1 MKIKLLFLATLLI
14 ALQESNFAA
23 NLSPDK
29 TLWYKTPGKDW
40 VSQALHIGNGFMGAS
55 FYGGV
60 EKECFN
66 IAEETFWTGGPN
78 SVSSYNYGI
87 KEGGKEHIGLIR
99 QAIAGNRIHT
109 ADSLAEKYMKGDY
122 EGYGFFS
129 KVGELYLESDH
140 TFNDI
145 SDYVRGVDL
154 SNSLGFVEYKKGDV
168 HFQREYFCS
177 YPDKAMVIHLSAD
190 KKGKIN
196 FSTYQDSFYK
206 VTATEWLPGNEWV
219 IHGIITESGLEYCVR
234 IKVQTQGGQVS
245 YKDGK
250 ITVAKANEAT
260 IFYAVATEYDATKPN
275 FKGVDP
281 KTETAE
287 NIRSASSRPYPAVRA
302 KHISD
307 YKTLF
312 DRVSLTLKGDI
323 QIESLPTDKRVEQLQ
338 KGSTDDASLKAL
350 LFNYGR
356 YLLISA
362 SRPGTLP
369 STLQGVWNN
378 TKIAAWSGNFQSNI
392 NLQEMYW
399 GAGPTQLAEC
409 QQAYVDWVQG
419 LVESG
424 RKVAQAYYG
433 TNGWVSHAT
442 GNIWKYAAPGIDM
455 KWGLYPS
462 GSAWHCR
469 HLWEQY
475 EYTANKRYLQ
485 ETAYPI
491 MKEAARFY
499 LENLM
504 EYDGHLV
511 MTPAV
516 SAEHGIETKD
526 GVPVE
531 YSTLNGETD
540 ANKLYLYPGFQD
552 VEMVCDLFNNVLS
565 ASKILNVDAD
575 FRKEVQTAH
584 DNLMPLKIG
593 KYGQLQEWVIDVDN
607 PRDHHRHIAHLYGVY
622 PGETVTP
629 FGTPEL
635 AAAAKKSLE
644 MRGEGFIR
652 DRWFF
657 TGGNWSMVWRVGCWA
672 RLWEG
677 DRAMHVFNLMFRETG
692 RANLHTTQVDKM
704 QVDASMSVP
713 GIFSEMLMQSHGGMI
728 HLLPA
733 LPTEWP
739 EGEVEGL
746 QARGGYIIRMNWK
759 YGRLIQAEIAVPA
772 GMPVPELRLAKERI
786 SQKDSRIVIKK
797 QNK

>member
-1 MKIKLLFLATLLI
+1 MKIKLFILATLLI
-14 ALQESNFAA
+14 VGQSSFAA

-40 VSQALHIGNGFMGAS
+40 VGEALHIGNGFMGAS

-87 KEGGKEHIGLIR
+87 IEGGKEHIGLIR
-99 QAIAGNRIHT
+99 QAIAGNHIHT
-109 ADSLAEKYMKGDY
+109 ADSLAGKYMKGDY

-140 TFNDI
+140 TFKDV

-177 YPDKAMVIHLSAD
+177 YPDKVMVIHLSAD
-190 KKGKIN
+190 KKGEIN

-206 VTATEWLPGNEWV
+206 VTATEWLPGNECV
-219 IHGIITESGLEYCVR
+219 IDGIITESGLKYCVR
-234 IKVQTQGGQVS
+234 INVQTQGGQVS
-245 YKDGK
+245 CKDGK
-250 ITVAKANEAT
+250 ITVAKADQAT
-260 IFYAVATEYDATKPN
+260 ILYAVATEYDATKPN

-281 KTETAE
+281 KSETAG
-287 NIRSASSRPYPAVRA
+287 NIRNVSSVPYAAVRA

-312 DRVSLTLKGDI
+312 DRVSFTLKGDV
-323 QIESLPTDKRVEQLQ
+323 QLDSLPTDKRVEQLQ

-378 TKIAAWSGNFQSNI
+378 EKMAAWNGNFQSNI

-409 QQAYVDWVQG
+409 QQAYVDWVQT
-419 LVESG
+419 LVEPG

-442 GNIWKYAAPGIDM
+442 GNIWKYAAPGIDL

-475 EYTANKRYLQ
+475 EYTANKKYLQ

-516 SAEHGIETKD
+516 SAEHGIEAKD

-531 YSTLNGETD
+531 YTTLNGEID

-552 VEMVCDLFNNVLS
+552 VEMVCDLFNNVLA
-565 ASKILNVDAD
+565 ASERLNVDAD
-575 FRKEVQTAH
+575 FRKEVQAARN
-584 DNLMPLKIG
+584 NLMPLKIG

-652 DRWFF
+652 DRWYF
-657 TGGNWSMVWRVGCWA
+657 TGGNWSMAWRVGCWA

-677 DRAMHVFNLMFRETG
+677 DRAMRVFNLMFRETG
-692 RANLHTTQVDKM
+692 RENLHTTQVDKM

-733 LPTEWP
+733 LPTEWS
-739 EGEVEGL
+739 EGEVKGL
-746 QARGGYIIRMNWK
+746 QARGGYTICMNWK
-759 YGRLIQAEIAVPA
+759 HGRLIQAEITVPD
-772 GMPVPELRLAKERI
+772 GMTVPELRLAKEII
-786 SQKDSRIVIKK
+786 SQNDSRIKIKK